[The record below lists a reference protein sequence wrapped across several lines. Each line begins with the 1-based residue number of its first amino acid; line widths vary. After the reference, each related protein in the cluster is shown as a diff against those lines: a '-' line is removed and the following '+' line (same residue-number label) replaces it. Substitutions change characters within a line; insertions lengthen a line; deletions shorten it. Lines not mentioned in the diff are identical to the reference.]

1 MQTSFLCSPVRP
13 YSCFP
18 LRLINNRHSFVR
30 RLTIASTTKLLKRYL
45 HDCKLNRKQTAIDT
59 CQVEI
64 CVRFLLTPTVA
75 FCQAQV
81 QVRCR
86 SGFGQGKRKKLKDM
100 DLSYTIAACSHPT
113 QLYITATC
121 SILLSKTFQPLA
133 QQSSLKIFSHLLPPN
148 SGMTSKWA
156 LSHLLYI
163 SSKTF

>member
-86 SGFGQGKRKKLKDM
+86 SGFGQRKRKKLKDM
-100 DLSYTIAACSHPT
+100 DLSYTINLVYSYSR
-113 QLYITATC
+113 LLITY
-121 SILLSKTFQPLA
+121 SRLLPSTTTLHN
-133 QQSSLKIFSHLLPPN
+133 SHLLHIPQ
-148 SGMTSKWA
+148 
-156 LSHLLYI
+156 
-163 SSKTF
+163 